1 MVKRSVW
8 RYARSGRGYAT
19 TLKMFYEVTL
29 QRNPN
34 IYKICVGKSQIVE
47 NQNEMKLHWS
57 NAVPIAN
64 TQTIHSVIPKGPCHL
79 LVAEIPDTNTVCKV
93 RILKKESGDS
103 SQSSDEE
110 ETTRIEQTSNICS
123 SDKLKL
129 HLGDWIVVS
138 YQGKMFP
145 GEITEFEGA
154 EIRVN
159 VVQKSGKFWKW
170 PSKRDEIFYY
180 SKNVVKKNY

>member
-1 MVKRSVW
+1 MQ
-8 RYARSGRGYAT
+8 G
-19 TLKMFYEVTL
+19 
-29 QRNPN
+29 
-34 IYKICVGKSQIVE
+34 
-47 NQNEMKLHWS
+47 
-57 NAVPIAN
+57 
-64 TQTIHSVIPKGPCHL
+64 
-79 LVAEIPDTNTVCKV
+79 
-93 RILKKESGDS
+93 KKESGDS

-129 HLGDWIVVS
+129 YLGDWIVVN
-138 YQGKMFP
+138 YQGKMPP